1 MRRTLLRLAPVLLV
15 VPLTLAAGT
24 GCRKTGA
31 KHEPTKALV
40 VSTGAP
46 SLTSPSSLQAL
57 PAPFAAPVVT
67 GTPDV
72 ATLVARVNPSVVNIT
87 TIHEVR
93 THPAMGSGNDP
104 FGYFNRRFGRGVG
117 PRDQVM
123 RQSSLGSGFIID
135 AEGHVVTNAH
145 VVDGADEV
153 HVKLA
158 DEREF
163 DAKVV
168 GRDARLDLAVLALQG
183 AKDLPAASLGKSEP
197 LRVGEYVVAIG
208 NPFGLGHTVTMGIVS
223 AKGRSIGAGPYDDF
237 IQTDASINPGNS
249 GGPLFDLQGR
259 VVGINSAI
267 NPNGQG
273 IGFAIPIDMLKDVL
287 PQLLAA
293 GHVDRGRLG
302 VAFKPIDAKLA
313 RTLKLD
319 KARGAY
325 VADVERGSPAD
336 RAGLESGDVIVKVEG
351 KEVGHAE
358 ELPRLIALHPPGTKL
373 AIDVLREGK
382 IRSFEVEL
390 GKLREPRPRVDE
402 DDQPAD

>member
-1 MRRTLLRLAPVLLV
+1 MLRLAPAFLSFSLV
-15 VPLTLAAGT
+15 VAVGAGCHRAAQ
-24 GCRKTGA
+24 RREADKT
-31 KHEPTKALV
+31 HV
-40 VSTGAP
+40 VAATSTSAP
-46 SLTSPSSLQAL
+46 STPAI

-72 ATLVARVNPSVVNIT
+72 ATLVATVKPSVVNIT
-87 TIHEVR
+87 TIHELR
-93 THPAMGSGNDP
+93 SPRPTSGMGSGNDP
-104 FGYFNRRFGRGVG
+104 FGYFDRRFGRGAG
-117 PRDQVM
+117 PRDQVV

-158 DEREF
+158 DDREY

-168 GRDARLDLAVLALQG
+168 GRDARLDLAVLALEG
-183 AKDLPAASLGKSEP
+183 AKDLPAASLGKSES

-259 VVGINSAI
+259 VIGINSAI

-287 PQLLAA
+287 PQLLAS
-293 GHVDRGRLG
+293 GHVDRGHLG
-302 VAFKPIDAKLA
+302 VAFKPVDAKLA

-325 VADVERGSPAD
+325 VADVERGSPAE
-336 RAGLESGDVIVKVEG
+336 RGGLESGDVIVKVEG
-351 KEVGHAE
+351 KDVAHAE

-382 IRSFEVEL
+382 VHAFVVEL
-390 GKLREPRPRVDE
+390 GKLREPRRHAEEDE
-402 DDQPAD
+402 PAD